1 MLVKIA
7 ALKYRLP
14 PTRRSNEDVV
24 AFVRERLGG
33 RPAGEVNDLVRL
45 IEAGFAYAGS
55 RYRYW
60 LDDGEPVLDHAIDAA
75 RDALAEAGLRPQ
87 DVSAIIYVGVGRGC
101 LEPASAAAV
110 QMRLGAVNA
119 TSFDILEAC
128 VSWVRGLEIA
138 QALFKAGRYCNV
150 LLVNCEMGMRRF
162 GAIDELRR
170 DNLDLYFSALTVGEA
185 ATATVLL
192 PGGEDFDFHFRT
204 WPEGFGYCMI
214 PLSNA
219 RAFMPDQLPENA
231 IADRFYAMSLPL
243 VNTALKGLERLY
255 GETGY
260 KNGPLP
266 DLTLIHSVS
275 ERASRQA
282 IPLMGLDWDRHFDIH
297 ASHGNTV
304 SASIPLGMA
313 LAAEAGRLAPGTD
326 TLLIGA
332 GAGVSTGFCRFV
344 YQ

>member
-1 MLVKIA
+1 MKIA
-7 ALKYRLP
+7 ALKYSLP
-14 PTRRSNEDVV
+14 PQRRSNEDVV
-24 AFVRERLGG
+24 DFVRERLAG

-55 RYRYW
+55 QYRYW
-60 LDDGEPVLDHAIDAA
+60 LEEGEPVLDHAISAA
-75 RDALAEAGLRPQ
+75 RAALDEAGLEARHV
-87 DVSAIIYVGVGRGC
+87 DAIIYVGVGRGC

-110 QMRLGAVNA
+110 QLRLGAENA

-128 VSWVRGLEIA
+128 VSWVRGLEVA
-138 QALFKAGRYCNV
+138 QALFKAGRYRTI

-162 GAIDELRR
+162 GAIDDLRR

-192 PGGEDFDFHFRT
+192 PDGEDFDFHFRT

-214 PLSNA
+214 PMSNA
-219 RAFMPDQLPENA
+219 RSFVPDLLPENA
-231 IADRFYAMSLPL
+231 IPDRFFAMSLPL
-243 VNTALKGLERLY
+243 VNTALKGIERLY
-255 GETGY
+255 AETGY
-260 KNGPLP
+260 ENRPLP
-266 DLTLIHSVS
+266 GLTLIHSVS

-282 IPLMGLDWDRHFDIH
+282 IPLLGLEWDRHFDIH

-313 LAAEAGRLAPGTD
+313 LAAEAGRLVPGTD

-332 GAGVSTGFCRFV
+332 GAGVSTGFCRFT
-344 YQ
+344 YR